1 MAHIEDEN
9 PVFWG
14 RQMGSNWLPLPR
26 GAGSG
31 SQAETPLSARCVV
44 LTIGTFD
51 VLHFGHVAFLRQ
63 CARLGTDLVVGV
75 NTDRFVT
82 EFKPAAVMDQAER
95 VHALRQLGYAARLND
110 GPGRDLID
118 EVRPDVLA
126 IGSDYARKDYYAQ
139 IDVNQDWLDERKVIL
154 AYVPYVQDMPISTT
168 EIRRRITERE
178 HA

>member
-1 MAHIEDEN
+1 MAHIEDSN
-9 PVFWG
+9 PVFWA
-14 RQMGSNWLPLPR
+14 RQVGSNWLPLP
-26 GAGSG
+26 GSDG
-31 SQAETPLSARCVV
+31 SASRADVSGPGRCLV

-82 EFKPAAVMDQAER
+82 CFKPAPVMDQAER
-95 VHALRQLGYAARLND
+95 VHALRQLGFAARLND

-118 EVRPDVLA
+118 SVRPDVLA

-139 IDVNQDWLDERKVIL
+139 IDVDQDWLDERKVIL
-154 AYVPYVQDMPISTT
+154 AYVPYVQEMPISTT
-168 EIRRRITERE
+168 EIRRRIAERE

>member
-14 RQMGSNWLPLPR
+14 RRFGSNWLPLP
-26 GAGSG
+26 GSDG
-31 SQAETPLSARCVV
+31 SASRAEAPGPGRCLV

-82 EFKPAAVMDQAER
+82 EFKPPAVMDQAER

-110 GPGRDLID
+110 GPGRDLIAD
-118 EVRPDVLA
+118 VRPDVLA
-126 IGSDYARKDYYAQ
+126 IGSDWARKDYLAQ
-139 IDVNQDWLDERKVIL
+139 VGVDQDWLDERKVIL